1 MKRKVI
7 LYLHPWSDLYGSSTY
22 LYELVTRLDK
32 NLYSPVVV
40 LPQEGPLLDW
50 LREKQIETVIRRMGI
65 MNRKSSLLEIVLYFV
80 NLFIGTISIM
90 RLIIKRRVNLVHS
103 NTCHI
108 IEGCIAGKLLKKKI
122 ICHIHERNISPEAV
136 RRILARIFLKLS
148 DRIINVSEENQKHF
162 FGNCNTDKFRIV
174 SGGVDLK
181 TFHRRLTGEKI
192 RNEFGITD
200 NAKIV
205 GMVGRIAPWKGHR
218 YFLKAAR
225 EVLESCSQTKFLVVG
240 GIDTPRNQGY
250 KNELVRIRH
259 DLNLDGDVIFT
270 GYRKD
275 IPEVMAALDILVLP
289 SSEPEPF
296 GLALVEAMALCKP
309 VVATAAG
316 GPLRIITHNVNGLL
330 VPPNDSGIM
339 AHAIRELL
347 QNEERME
354 MMGKGGRKHVEK
366 HYTWVRTVEKMDSV
380 YEELLASGTDG

>member
-1 MKRKVI
+1 
-7 LYLHPWSDLYGSSTY
+7 
-22 LYELVTRLDK
+22 
-32 NLYSPVVV
+32 
-40 LPQEGPLLDW
+40 
-50 LREKQIETVIRRMGI
+50 MGI
-65 MNRKSSLLEIVLYFV
+65 VNRKSNFLEIVLYFV
-80 NLFIGTISIM
+80 NLIIGTISIM
-90 RLIIKRRVNLVHS
+90 CLIIKRKVNLIHS

-108 IEGCIAGKLLKKKI
+108 IEGCIAGKLSKRKI

-136 RRILARIFLKLS
+136 RRK
-148 DRIINVSEENQKHF
+148 ENQRHF
-162 FGNCNTDKFRIV
+162 FGNFHTDKFRIV

-181 TFHRRLTGEKI
+181 RFHRRLSGKKI
-192 RNEFGITD
+192 RGEFGITD

-225 EVLESCSQTKFLVVG
+225 EVLESCPQTKFLVVG
-240 GIDTPRNQGY
+240 EVDTPRNQGY
-250 KNELVRIRH
+250 KDELVRICH
-259 DLNLDGDVIFT
+259 DLSLDGDVIFT

-275 IPEVMAALDILVLP
+275 IPEVMLALDILVLP

-296 GLALVEAMALCKP
+296 GLVLVEAMALRKP

-330 VPPNDSGIM
+330 VPPNDSGMM

-347 QNEERME
+347 QNEKRME
-354 MMGKGGRKHVEK
+354 KMGKEGRKHVER
-366 HYTWVRTVEKMDSV
+366 HYTWARTVEKMDSV